1 MQRMGFVIGLR
12 PEHLEEYKRL
22 HAEAW
27 PGVLDRL
34 RQSNI
39 TSYSI
44 FLRQPE
50 MLMFSY
56 WEYTGTDFDAD
67 NAAIAQDPVT
77 QDWWRLCGPM
87 QCPLE
92 SRAKGE
98 WWSPMEEVFHLD

>member
-1 MQRMGFVIGLR
+1 
-12 PEHLEEYKRL
+12 
-22 HAEAW
+22 
-27 PGVLDRL
+27 VLDRL